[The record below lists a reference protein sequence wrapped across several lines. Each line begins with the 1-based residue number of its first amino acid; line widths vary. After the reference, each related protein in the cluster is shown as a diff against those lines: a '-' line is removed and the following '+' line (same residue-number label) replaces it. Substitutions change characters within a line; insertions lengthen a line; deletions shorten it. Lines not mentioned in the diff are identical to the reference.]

1 MKRLPTSSD
10 QRSRGVSAG
19 APDRHD
25 ALADFLEARAMLLR
39 IACRIVTTTFDAED
53 VVQDTWLRWNG
64 TDRTV
69 VRNARAFL
77 ACTTQRLSITRTQSA
92 YARHQIPAGLTVDN
106 PMQPGADPAQIAE
119 DTDELRAAMAVL
131 VVRLDPRDRVAYL
144 LREAFA
150 LPYRTVGELLGLTEA
165 HTRQLL
171 RRARARLASG
181 PDRPVPPAEKSH
193 LLAVFLDAARDGDP
207 AALADL
213 ARTN

>member
-10 QRSRGVSAG
+10 QRSRGAG
-19 APDRHD
+19 VAGPDGDD
-25 ALADFLEARAMLLR
+25 ALADFLEARATLLQ
-39 IACRIVTTTFDAED
+39 IARRIVTTTDAED
-53 VVQDTWLRWNG
+53 VVQDTWLRWSR

-77 ACTTQRLSITRTQSA
+77 ACTTQRLSITRTQCA
-92 YARHQIPAGLTVDN
+92 YARHQIPAGLTVDD
-106 PMQPGADPAQIAE
+106 PPELGADPARIAE

-131 VVRLDPRDRVAYL
+131 VVRLGPRERVAYL

-150 LPYRTVGELLGLTEA
+150 LPYRNVGELLGLTEP
-165 HTRQLL
+165 HTRQVL
-171 RRARARLASG
+171 RRARARLATG
-181 PDRPVPPAEKSH
+181 PDRSVPRAEKSR
-193 LLAVFLDAARDGDP
+193 LLAVFLDAARRGDL